1 MVFLHLRAYS
11 KFLLVY
17 FLICNGILI
26 GQEQE
31 DKKFDE
37 TTEEILIFRTSPGIE
52 LEAEGFF
59 KFQVSTFSPILVVK
73 VNGFAQMV
81 ATDKDW
87 AEFEIPFY
95 LEKGKN
101 LFKVFVQTKK
111 SQKEKEFIVKYEPQ
125 KIKNFKPPPL
135 KGVLLLGYTNSN
147 NVLNAADSNSKTSAS
162 KYDLLLSL
170 GYSYALNQESDLNLS
185 AVIKFD
191 HYPDRSLVKE
201 EVLFRQFSTDYM
213 HNNILGLNLN
223 SGIGQTV
230 VSLKNVD
237 SSDPYK
243 AGEFSKDLQSIYF
256 FLALKKQWGDFSGN
270 FKIQT
275 DSQDKMNTD
284 SEDGTL
290 MLTSLGSKMNLEK
303 FRINAR
309 LDSKSTTFKD
319 STKDYESTTIDAGTI
334 YSWTPWVFSL
344 NYNNFDQKYKKP
356 DASTNVILKIKKDE
370 INSDVKYAFG
380 MSSILGTAIKQI
392 KQSSSDSSRS
402 YSETQ
407 IVLQYIWMF

>member
-1 MVFLHLRAYS
+1 MFFLHLRAFT

-17 FLICNGILI
+17 FLFCNLILNA
-26 GQEQE
+26 QEE
-31 DKKFDE
+31 EKKTFNE
-37 TTEEILIFRTSPGIE
+37 ANEEILIFRTSPGIE
-52 LEAEGFF
+52 LETEGFF

-81 ATDKDW
+81 AADKDW

-101 LFKVFVQTKK
+101 LFKVFVQTIK
-111 SQKEKEFIVKYEPQ
+111 SQKEKEFIVKYEPPN
-125 KIKNFKPPPL
+125 IKELKPPPL
-135 KGVLLLGYTNSN
+135 KGVILLGYTNSN
-147 NVLNAADSNSKTSAS
+147 NILNVEDGSSKTSSS

-170 GYSYALNQESDLNLS
+170 GYSFELNQESDLNLS
-185 AVIKFD
+185 AVVKFD

-201 EVLFRQFSTDYM
+201 EVLFRQFSTDYI
-213 HNNILGLNLN
+213 HKNILGLNLN

-230 VSLKNVD
+230 VSLKNVN

-243 AGEFSKDLQSIYF
+243 AGEFSKDLQSIF
-256 FLALKKQWGDFSGN
+256 FFIAAKKQWGDFSGN

-284 SEDGTL
+284 LEDGTL

-303 FRINAR
+303 FRINGR

-319 STKDYESTTIDAGTI
+319 STKDYESTTIDVGTV
-334 YSWTPWVFSL
+334 YSLTPWIFTL

-356 DASTNVILKIKKDE
+356 DASTNVILIIKKDE
-370 INSDVKYAFG
+370 ITSDVKYAFG
-380 MSSILGTAIKQI
+380 MSSILGTAFKQI
-392 KQSSSDSSRS
+392 KQSSNDSSRS
-402 YSETQ
+402 YSENQ
-407 IVLQYIWMF
+407 ILLQYIWMF